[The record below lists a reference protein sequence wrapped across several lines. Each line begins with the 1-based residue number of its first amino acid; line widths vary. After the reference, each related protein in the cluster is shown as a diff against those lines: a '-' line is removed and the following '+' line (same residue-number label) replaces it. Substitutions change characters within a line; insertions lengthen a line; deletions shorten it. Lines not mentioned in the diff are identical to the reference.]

1 MRAPLTHASLPC
13 RRIWF
18 CSSCFCS
25 FSVFLSFF
33 IFGHDYG
40 EIRASDFAQPATRAL
55 LEISYGGESV
65 SVSFQDMLGA
75 EGDANT
81 TSLAPA
87 SIDVYP
93 LHSPRIIHLFSNS
106 VSQWEHRIT
115 SWLSL
120 PKRLPR
126 HQMSG
131 AGWFSL
137 LASPYEGGML
147 ILTQAAVLNALFFPA
162 RIDFCR

>member
-40 EIRASDFAQPATRAL
+40 KIRASDFAQPATRAL
-55 LEISYGGESV
+55 LEVSYGGESV

-75 EGDANT
+75 EGDADT

-106 VSQWEHRIT
+106 VSQWEHRIIFLAFFAEGAAT
-115 SWLSL
+115 SPNVRRGMVFTVSVSVRRRDAHLEISRRTECSVLS
-120 PKRLPR
+120 
-126 HQMSG
+126 
-131 AGWFSL
+131 
-137 LASPYEGGML
+137 
-147 ILTQAAVLNALFFPA
+147 NAN
-162 RIDFCR
+162 